1 MRKPRVLMFSPAFAP
16 EFFSEAIVSSK
27 LALAF
32 LDAGWEVAVFTTA
45 QGNGAGYVNDWSPPW
60 LPLKEVRCAPSP
72 GRMTGRLRQV
82 PSMLRNVMTVRHPVS
97 GSLWAERVARE
108 AVILHRQ
115 QPFDLMLTRS
125 TSCYAHLPAML
136 VKREVR
142 IPWVANWNDPPG
154 HLFPAPYHY
163 PMPPLQRL
171 FKDRYLRAAAQ
182 LADVNSFPSREL
194 LDYLQEPLGLGAAKN
209 AVVIPHVGLGQHGSV
224 AGSLPG
230 RFRIIHA
237 GNLSRERDPSPF
249 LRALAELVRENP
261 QAGIEFEIIGHMDAE
276 FSPLIEQLGLGGVVI
291 RTPGLPFL
299 ECLRRME
306 QADALLLVEAPCAR
320 GIFFPSKLI
329 DYVEVGR
336 PVLAL
341 SPAGGVVERLVRDY
355 GFGEFASLD
364 DADAIRTGLNR
375 LLVASRRQGACPYE
389 FAGIRDRV
397 APGRIVADI
406 AGAAGLE
413 WDSGCAQAA
422 ETGRAGQDE
431 NAEAPHE

>member
-1 MRKPRVLMFSPAFAP
+1 MQKPRVLMFSPAFAP

-32 LDAGWEVAVFTTA
+32 LDAGWEVTVFTTT

-60 LPLKEVRCAPSP
+60 LPLQEVRRAPSP
-72 GRMTGRLRQV
+72 GHVTGRLRRV
-82 PSMLRNVMTVRHPVS
+82 LLMLRNVMNVRHPVS

-154 HLFPAPYHY
+154 HFFPAPYHY
-163 PMPPLQRL
+163 PMPPLQRF

-182 LADVNSFPSREL
+182 LADVNSFPSPEL
-194 LDYLQEPLGLGAAKN
+194 MDYLREPLGLGVAKN
-209 AVVIPHVGLGQHGSV
+209 AVVIPHVGLGRHGPAVRS
-224 AGSLPG
+224 APDG
-230 RFRIIHA
+230 FRIIHA

-249 LRALAELVRENP
+249 LRALAGLVRENP
-261 QAGIEFEIIGHMDAE
+261 QAGIEFEIIGHMDPE
-276 FSPLIEQLGLGGVVI
+276 FSPLIEQLGLGRVVV

-299 ECLRRME
+299 ECLQRME
-306 QADALLLVEAPCAR
+306 RADALLLVEAPCAS

-341 SPAGGVVERLVRDY
+341 SPAGGVVDGLVGNY
-355 GFGEFASLD
+355 GFGEFASLE
-364 DADAIRTGLNR
+364 DADAIRIGLTR
-375 LLVASRRQGACPYE
+375 LFDASRRQGASQYE

-397 APGRIVADI
+397 SPGRIVADI
-406 AGAAGLE
+406 AGAAGLA
-413 WDSGCAQAA
+413 WDSGCARVV
-422 ETGRAGQDE
+422 RAGAACQDD
-431 NAEAPHE
+431 NAESRHE